1 MAVIMAM
8 DTTITIVVLTLTLV
22 QFIFT
27 WAVQTMDMVTDT
39 DITTD
44 MVAGKVRYI
53 TLVDKISTDNFC
65 TVFMR
70 HK

>member
-1 MAVIMAM
+1 MAM
-8 DTTITIVVLTLTLV
+8 DITITIVVLTLTLV

-27 WAVQTMDMVTDT
+27 WAVQTMDMVTDMVTDT

-44 MVAGKVRYI
+44 MVVGKVRY
-53 TLVDKISTDNFC
+53 TTSVDKISMDNFY

>member
-1 MAVIMAM
+1 M
-8 DTTITIVVLTLTLV
+8 DMDITIVVLTLTLV

-27 WAVQTMDMVTDT
+27 WAVQTMDMDTDT

-44 MVAGKVRYI
+44 MVVGKVRY
-53 TLVDKISTDNFC
+53 TTSVDKIFMDNFY